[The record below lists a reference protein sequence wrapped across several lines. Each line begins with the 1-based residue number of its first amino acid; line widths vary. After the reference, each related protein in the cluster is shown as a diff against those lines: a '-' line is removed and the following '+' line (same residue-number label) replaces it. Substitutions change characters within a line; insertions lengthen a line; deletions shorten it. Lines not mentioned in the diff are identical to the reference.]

1 MSGLPTVV
9 FITVYI
15 VAGRDLAPALIAA
28 VVTGSV
34 LAIYRLI
41 RRQRLQQVLTGFLGL
56 AVAAGFSAWT
66 GQAENFFLPGLI
78 TNVVYGSAFIVSILV
93 GWPLLGVAM
102 GYLTGDGTSWRSD
115 KQWCTCRR
123 FLGVGGSSFGRL
135 MVQVPLAAVMKSWS
149 CSIVTCGNIVLGCG
163 LCDLP
168 VLKAG
173 VPGASQSRQRVCFLN
188 RVRGPCLRYARG
200 GFAVYHVPCG
210 NERSC
215 HRPQDQ
221 RRVRCFD
228 VRTSPEQRRP
238 GFCVLRPIIIGRAK
252 GPTTGRLAMSSRD

>member
-1 MSGLPTVV
+1 MQSHNPAASDDEPHDASADDASGGDASSDDAPSDQDSAEAAVAPDALAGNELRAEGLILERAIGGWRGMVDSGLPTVV

-102 GYLTGDGTSWRSD
+102 GYLTGDGTRWRSD
-115 KQWCTCRR
+115 KQLVRTYAAASWVWV
-123 FLGVGGSSFGRL
+123 GVFFGRL
-135 MVQVPLAAVMKSWS
+135 IVQVPLYLAAAVE
-149 CSIVTCGNIVLGCG
+149 VLGVARIVMG
-163 LCDLP
+163 WPLFLGAAYVTYRVLAP
-168 VLKAG
+168 VYRERRESNES
-173 VPGASQSRQRVCFLN
+173 AS
-188 RVRGPCLRYARG
+188 
-200 GFAVYHVPCG
+200 
-210 NERSC
+210 
-215 HRPQDQ
+215 DQ
-221 RRVRCFD
+221 
-228 VRTSPEQRRP
+228 
-238 GFCVLRPIIIGRAK
+238 
-252 GPTTGRLAMSSRD
+252 